1 MSGRHKFSELE
12 ESMTPERRMRIS
24 RMAERLGK
32 QIDLA
37 QSDPEPA
44 LSEAVLQL
52 LQQHPDGLTR
62 RQIIEKLRLKSSNL
76 HVQSISDVLEA
87 LARANRVAGRDRK
100 YVAA

>member
-37 QSDPEPA
+37 QSDPEPR

-76 HVQSISDVLEA
+76 HVQSISDVLAA
-87 LARANRVAGRDRK
+87 LARANRVAGRGRK
-100 YVAA
+100 YVSA